1 MTNKEMIEPWR
12 QYGVR
17 LEKEDTVDGV
27 THLYISVPKM
37 SDFFDDNGNELS
49 GALLAKRVKRS
60 ISDPIV
66 LRSRTRNERWTKNM
80 SYNIDYKPDKKNE
93 QRSNHIPKQAT
104 MICLIFL
111 ISSLDMGT
119 KIHSL
124 NERSV

>member
-49 GALLAKRVKRS
+49 GALLAKRVRGQT
-60 ISDPIV
+60 IS
-66 LRSRTRNERWTKNM
+66 
-80 SYNIDYKPDKKNE
+80 
-93 QRSNHIPKQAT
+93 QKQAT

>member
-49 GALLAKRVKRS
+49 GALLAKRVKMSAGQRTCPTTS
-60 ISDPIV
+60 ITN
-66 LRSRTRNERWTKNM
+66 RTKRTSRGQTI
-80 SYNIDYKPDKKNE
+80 S
-93 QRSNHIPKQAT
+93 QKQAT

>member
-66 LRSRTRNERWTKNM
+66 LRSRTRNERWTKEHVLQHRLQTGQKERAAV
-80 SYNIDYKPDKKNE
+80 KPYPKN
-93 QRSNHIPKQAT
+93 R
-104 MICLIFL
+104 
-111 ISSLDMGT
+111 
-119 KIHSL
+119 
-124 NERSV
+124 RR

>member
-1 MTNKEMIEPWR
+1 MIEPWR
-12 QYGVR
+12 QYGVS

-93 QRSNHIPKQAT
+93 QRSNHIPKT
-104 MICLIFL
+104 GDDDLSDIFD
-111 ISSLDMGT
+111 IFFGYGNKNPFT
-119 KIHSL
+119 
-124 NERSV
+124 

>member
-80 SYNIDYKPDKKNE
+80 SYNWNGRRANTNRNPPWVSCAKAD
-93 QRSNHIPKQAT
+93 PKGVLAAYG
-104 MICLIFL
+104 I
-111 ISSLDMGT
+111 
-119 KIHSL
+119 
-124 NERSV
+124 

>member
-49 GALLAKRVKRS
+49 GALLANRVKRS

-93 QRSNHIPKQAT
+93 QRSNHIPKT
-104 MICLIFL
+104 GDDDLSDIFD
-111 ISSLDMGT
+111 IFFGYGNKNPFT
-119 KIHSL
+119 
-124 NERSV
+124 

>member
-66 LRSRTRNERWTKNM
+66 LRSRTKMSAGQRTCPTTSITNRTKRT
-80 SYNIDYKPDKKNE
+80 SRGQTIS
-93 QRSNHIPKQAT
+93 QKQAK

>member
-49 GALLAKRVKRS
+49 GALLAKRVK
-60 ISDPIV
+60 
-66 LRSRTRNERWTKNM
+66 
-80 SYNIDYKPDKKNE
+80 
-93 QRSNHIPKQAT
+93 QRSNHIPKT
-104 MICLIFL
+104 GDDDLSDIFD
-111 ISSLDMGT
+111 IFFGYGNKNPFT
-119 KIHSL
+119 
-124 NERSV
+124 

>member
-27 THLYISVPKM
+27 VHLYISVPKV

-49 GALLAKRVKRS
+49 GVLLAKRIKRS
-60 ISDPIV
+60 ISEPIV

-93 QRSNHIPKQAT
+93 QRSNHIPKT
-104 MICLIFL
+104 GDDDLSDIFD
-111 ISSLDMGT
+111 IFFGYGN
-119 KIHSL
+119 K
-124 NERSV
+124 NPFA

>member
-49 GALLAKRVKRS
+49 GALLAKRVNRTKRTS
-60 ISDPIV
+60 RGQTIS
-66 LRSRTRNERWTKNM
+66 
-80 SYNIDYKPDKKNE
+80 
-93 QRSNHIPKQAT
+93 QKQAT

>member
-66 LRSRTRNERWTKNM
+66 LRRLQTGQKERAEVKPYPKN
-80 SYNIDYKPDKKNE
+80 
-93 QRSNHIPKQAT
+93 R
-104 MICLIFL
+104 
-111 ISSLDMGT
+111 
-119 KIHSL
+119 
-124 NERSV
+124 RR

>member
-49 GALLAKRVKRS
+49 GAHFWFCFAGQLDLKYS
-60 ISDPIV
+60 V
-66 LRSRTRNERWTKNM
+66 LHAWQAERWTKNM

-93 QRSNHIPKQAT
+93 QRSNHIPKT
-104 MICLIFL
+104 GDDDLSDIFD
-111 ISSLDMGT
+111 IFFGYGNKNPFT
-119 KIHSL
+119 
-124 NERSV
+124 